1 MIVGLVLLKVL
12 FWCALF
18 GVLWTYAGYPLHL
31 WWLARGRP
39 VPIPAPVGTPTVTI
53 VVAAYNE
60 EKHLPQKLDNL
71 LALRYPKECLQII
84 VASDCSTDRTHEI
97 VQRYA
102 DHGVVLAAL
111 TERGGKTAAQNL
123 AVTKATGEIVVFT
136 DATTEFESD
145 TLHDLLIPFGRPE
158 VGCVGA
164 ELEYVSLE
172 GTTVGRGAGA
182 YWRYEKAIKT
192 LESRVHSLV
201 GVSGCLYAVRR
212 RLYRPLHPAL
222 ISDFVIAGEVYEQ
235 GAITVGAR
243 GAVSRETTNESA
255 EREFDMR
262 VRVAVRS
269 INALATRVRLLNPFR
284 FGFFAYQLISHKV
297 LRYAAPQLLLMA
309 LAAAVIIVQREG
321 WRNVYGVALV
331 GASALVAAASVG
343 WLASRQGRRLPF
355 VHVPFYFAH
364 VNFAAL
370 WAAVLYLR
378 GERKV
383 TWTTVRS

>member
-1 MIVGLVLLKVL
+1 MTVSLVLLQLL
-12 FWCALF
+12 FWGALLA
-18 GVLWTYAGYPLHL
+18 VLWSYVGYPLHL
-31 WWLARGRP
+31 RWLARRAP
-39 VPIPAPVGTPTVTI
+39 VSVPAPVGTPSVTI

-60 EKHLPQKLDNL
+60 ERHLPQKLDNL
-71 LALRYPKECLQII
+71 LALEYPKACVQII
-84 VASDCSTDRTHEI
+84 VASDCSTDRTHDI
-97 VQRYA
+97 VAQYA
-102 DHGVVLAAL
+102 DRGVELAAL
-111 TERGGKTAAQNL
+111 PVRGGKTAAQNL
-123 AVTKATGEIVVFT
+123 AVTKATGDIVVFT
-136 DATTEFESD
+136 DATTEFAPG
-145 TLHDLLIPFGRPE
+145 TLHDLLAPFGRPD

-172 GTTVGRGAGA
+172 GSTVGRGAGA
-182 YWRYEKAIKT
+182 YWRYEKAVKA

-212 RLYRPLHPAL
+212 PLYRPLDPAL

-269 INALATRVRLLNPFR
+269 INALATRARLLNPFR
-284 FGFFAYQLISHKV
+284 YGFFAYQLISHKV
-297 LRYAAPQLLLMA
+297 LRYAAPQLLLVA
-309 LAAAVIIVQREG
+309 LLSAVVLVQLQG
-321 WRNVYGVALV
+321 WRNVYGVA
-331 GASALVAAASVG
+331 VAAAAMLLAAAGLG
-343 WLASRQGRRLPF
+343 WLASRLGRRLPL

-364 VNFAAL
+364 VNLAAL

-383 TWTTVRS
+383 TWTTVRT